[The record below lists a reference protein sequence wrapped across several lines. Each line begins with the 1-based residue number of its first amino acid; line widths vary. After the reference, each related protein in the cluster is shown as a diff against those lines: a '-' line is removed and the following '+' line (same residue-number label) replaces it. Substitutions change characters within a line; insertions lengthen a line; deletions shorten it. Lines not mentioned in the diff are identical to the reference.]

1 MEEIYIA
8 TFSIVVL
15 LLILLLTK
23 LKENKSNIYLAAL
36 LVISA
41 FGCLAIL
48 VTMQNL
54 QAKYFYFIVFT
65 DALPALLGTLSY
77 FYVRKSLYRSKMFS
91 IKDGLHFSPF
101 FLALILSFYNKIFF
115 TQTLFLEIVLDVIL
129 KNTVSLIYIVAAYGM
144 LKKYEKEVLNQFS
157 NTENIDFKWLRFF
170 VFLEIGIWLIYFGLI
185 VIWFADK
192 SILANPSA
200 FINSIITIF
209 ILSISIFGIRYS
221 TVFSLSVAQSLPVEI
236 PFEPEVSENK
246 DFSEKKPLKIKPNL
260 KTEFEQ
266 LTSYF
271 EQKQPFLNENL
282 SLQDVS
288 IDLNMHQ
295 RILSEIIGSQTGKNF
310 FDFVNSYRVEYFNR
324 QIVLPKNK
332 NLTILAV
339 AFECGFGSKSAFS
352 RAYKKHSGITPS
364 EFIKKNKNSK
374 I

>member
-1 MEEIYIA
+1 
-8 TFSIVVL
+8 
-15 LLILLLTK
+15 
-23 LKENKSNIYLAAL
+23 
-36 LVISA
+36 
-41 FGCLAIL
+41 
-48 VTMQNL
+48 
-54 QAKYFYFIVFT
+54 
-65 DALPALLGTLSY
+65 
-77 FYVRKSLYRSKMFS
+77 
-91 IKDGLHFSPF
+91 
-101 FLALILSFYNKIFF
+101 
-115 TQTLFLEIVLDVIL
+115 
-129 KNTVSLIYIVAAYGM
+129 
-144 LKKYEKEVLNQFS
+144 
-157 NTENIDFKWLRFF
+157 

-185 VIWFADK
+185 VIWFVDK
-192 SILANPSA
+192 SFLGNPSA

-221 TVFSLSVAQSLPVEI
+221 TVFSLSVAHSLPAEI

-288 IDLNMHQ
+288 IELNMHQ

-364 EFIKKNKNSK
+364 EFIKKNRNSK